1 MDVTIDIIYEDDAI
15 FVCRKMP
22 GIPVQAQAVGKQD
35 MVSMLRNYSAK
46 KGEGSGIYLVHRLDQ
61 PVEGIMVFARSKE
74 AAASLSRQ
82 LQQKCMDKQY
92 LALVEGIFPEPS
104 GKLEDY
110 LLRDGKSNTSTVVS
124 PSQKGAKLARLHYK
138 IQKTIKE
145 PEELASFWAYVGN
158 PAALPKG
165 AAQPLS
171 YISISLETGRHH
183 QIRVQMSHAGHP
195 LVGDKKYNKNCPSGY
210 LPIGLCSTQIS
221 FSHPETGKTMVFSA
235 EPKGI
240 LFSHPNFQLAE
251 KNP

>member
-92 LALVEGIFPEPS
+92 LAL
-104 GKLEDY
+104 
-110 LLRDGKSNTSTVVS
+110 VVS

-221 FSHPETGKTMVFSA
+221 FSHPKTGKTMVFSA